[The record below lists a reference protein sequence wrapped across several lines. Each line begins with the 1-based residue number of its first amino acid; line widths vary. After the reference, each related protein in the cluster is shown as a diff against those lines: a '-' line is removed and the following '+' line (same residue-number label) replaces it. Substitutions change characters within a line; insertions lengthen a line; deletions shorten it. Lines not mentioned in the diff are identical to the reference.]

1 MGWVRDWLEATACPS
16 LDRDR
21 DERVSA
27 LAQQM
32 GRFMRHEG
40 RFFSLRETA
49 VTLGIG
55 PSDMAYV
62 QDRVY
67 ELTLKFVMQ
76 DYVITERDRAGLRWV
91 AKALKLPPEQARR
104 IELRVGR
111 NVFEQFLAFA
121 IAGGYLDQDE
131 LQQLRTV
138 ADSLNVSTRQFLLGY
153 LADSGEAFLERILAG
168 MAEDGEIT
176 DAAWKRLLTSTAAL
190 GLEEQE
196 FVRVLRPQ
204 VRRLANRVPA
214 RTRSGSG
221 SDADLTPALQSL
233 MTRLGVEA

>member
-21 DERVSA
+21 DERVLT

-55 PSDMAYV
+55 PSDMPYV

-76 DYVITERDRAGLRWV
+76 NYAITDRDRSGLRWV

-121 IAGGYLDQDE
+121 IAGGYLDAEE
-131 LQQLRTV
+131 LQQLRSV

-168 MAEDGEIT
+168 MAEDGTIT

-190 GLEEQE
+190 GLEEEE
-196 FVRVLRPQ
+196 FIRVLRPQ

-214 RTRSGSG
+214 RTRSGG
-221 SDADLTPALQSL
+221 GADADLTPALQSL

>member
-55 PSDMAYV
+55 PTDMPYV

-67 ELTLKFVMQ
+67 ELTLKYVMQ
-76 DYVITERDRAGLRWV
+76 DYAITDRDRAGLGWV
-91 AKALKLPPEQARR
+91 AKTLKLPPEQARR

-111 NVFEQFLAFA
+111 SVFEQYLAFA
-121 IAGGYLDQDE
+121 IAGGYLDEEE
-131 LQQLRTV
+131 LRQLRTV

-153 LADSGEAFLERILAG
+153 LADSGEEFLERILAG
-168 MAEDGEIT
+168 MAEDGAIT
-176 DAAWKRLLTSTAAL
+176 DAAWKRLVASTAAL
-190 GLEEQE
+190 GLEEEE
-196 FVRVLRPQ
+196 FARVLRPQ
-204 VRRLANRVPA
+204 VRRLAGRVPA
-214 RTRSGSG
+214 RARSNGR
-221 SDADLTPALQSL
+221 SDTDITPALRSL
-233 MTRLGVEA
+233 MARLGVEA